1 MYHLSHTPSL
11 CWLEKYYFIN
21 YSICLLEYNRKFLNC
36 PTFLLLLESIQWNI
50 YAYWSELVTKLAVS
64 LNFEMDPNVDNTYSV
79 HILCLLFKYCRLLL
93 SSDSQHDRFNSH
105 RHQLLVMLS
114 NKAEQTLL
122 KVLSLLP
129 VLVMD
134 YAILFKLLHSLAVK
148 PEDTTLKYF
157 KFAKDT
163 NM

>member
-1 MYHLSHTPSL
+1 MLIRKVLLHQLFNLFIRIQSKISQLSNFSTASRKHTM
-11 CWLEKYYFIN
+11 
-21 YSICLLEYNRKFLNC
+21 EY
-36 PTFLLLLESIQWNI
+36 
-50 YAYWSELVTKLAVS
+50 
-64 LNFEMDPNVDNTYSV
+64 
-79 HILCLLFKYCRLLL
+79 LCLLIWAGDKTCCFTKFWNGSPMLTIPTAYIYCVCCLNIVDYY
-93 SSDSQHDRFNSH
+93 SPSDSQHDRFNSH

-157 KFAKDT
+157 KICKRYQHVKHVH
-163 NM
+163 

>member
-1 MYHLSHTPSL
+1 MLTIPTAYL
-11 CWLEKYYFIN
+11 CCVCCLNIVDYYF
-21 YSICLLEYNRKFLNC
+21 
-36 PTFLLLLESIQWNI
+36 P
-50 YAYWSELVTKLAVS
+50 
-64 LNFEMDPNVDNTYSV
+64 
-79 HILCLLFKYCRLLL
+79 
-93 SSDSQHDRFNSH
+93 SDSQHDRFNSH